1 MPATASANKRIR
13 QIAILLSSV
22 DSTTA
27 RQLLLHLPTETARQV
42 RAMAGKLGP
51 ISPEEKRRILA
62 DFQRTATTNASTH
75 PATPRETD
83 TYTSQA
89 ADDRDVYRTGTDR
102 SDLLREDSPVGH
114 HGDASYREPDDGT
127 QLTET
132 KWGSLNADGLLKFLR
147 GERSAVIA
155 VVVSQLP
162 PKLAVQV
169 LQDLPRETNREVL
182 QRMAGLGEIDA
193 DALSSIEDYL
203 SERLAEYQKTVRSE
217 TENQK
222 RMDAL
227 LAAAP
232 MALREQWQSVL
243 DGTENEAPEKQKPA
257 PDPQPVYESPE
268 AGFSDAA
275 TLAAE
280 QTEDTLE
287 LQQANILPFPG
298 QVEETASTT
307 GELAPIDSSLIRLE
321 FESLLEKP
329 PEILARILSEP
340 ASQTVLLALAGATP
354 SFMQRFYEMLRPED
368 AAALKTRLSDI
379 GAINLRDI
387 DAAQQELIEFAVELG
402 HHPAASSAP
411 SPSMRRQ
418 AA

>member
-1 MPATASANKRIR
+1 MPATASANKRVR

-62 DFQRTATTNASTH
+62 DFQRTATANANTQPST
-75 PATPRETD
+75 PNAPQNYSNQT
-83 TYTSQA
+83 A
-89 ADDRDVYRTGTDR
+89 GDRDAYRTEADQ
-102 SDLLREDSPVGH
+102 SDLLRDYSSMGYA
-114 HGDASYREPDDGT
+114 GDAGYPDSRDNT

-169 LQDLPRETNREVL
+169 LQDLPQNTNRAVL
-182 QRMAGLGEIDA
+182 QRMAGLGDIDA
-193 DALSSIEDYL
+193 EALSSIEEYL

-217 TENQK
+217 TENRT
-222 RMDAL
+222 RMNAL

-243 DGTENEAPEKQKPA
+243 DGTENETTETQQAAPTPKPIE
-257 PDPQPVYESPE
+257 ESPE
-268 AGFSDAA
+268 TGFSDAA
-275 TLAAE
+275 SLAAQ
-280 QTEDTLE
+280 QTQDTLE

-298 QVEETASTT
+298 RPEETEPAIS
-307 GELAPIDSSLIRLE
+307 EPAPIDSSLIRLE
-321 FESLLEKP
+321 FETLLEKP
-329 PEILARILSEP
+329 PHVLARILSEP

-354 SFMQRFYEMLRPED
+354 NFMQRFYEMLRPED
-368 AAALKTRLSDI
+368 AIALRARLADI

-387 DAAQQELIEFAVELG
+387 DSAQQELIEFAVELG
-402 HHPAASSAP
+402 HHSPVNIP
-411 SPSMRRQ
+411 TTPSMRRQ